1 MQLSGLRTQLVSM
14 RIQIQS
20 LAWLRGL
27 RIRHCH
33 ELQGRSQMWL
43 GSSIAV
49 AVAQDPAAALI
60 QALAQEGPQAADVAV
75 KRKKQKEKEKRKA

>member
-1 MQLSGLRTQLVSM
+1 
-14 RIQIQS
+14 
-20 LAWLRGL
+20 
-27 RIRHCH
+27 
-33 ELQGRSQMWL
+33 MWL